1 MWSNP
6 LAGEIFSLTR
16 VTRIFQ
22 KNVFSKTAPAGPG
35 GTPLGIFCFE
45 RRVLLKTRRD
55 APKPARPGRAGLM
68 QPMAAGSRG
77 PGPGACFGLFFT
89 TNTATS
95 TCPRRI
101 GLEPRRDR
109 GLRRRQLRRQ
119 QHLAA
124 GGRQIGHL
132 RSRLGLRRRPR
143 PGVEHGVSEPVGE
156 LLAAAIV
163 RRSRRLRFAFRAVGR
178 ADEPNVEV
186 KVMPP
191 PRLHFAEP
199 TAVAAGIA
207 A

>member
-109 GLRRRQLRRQ
+109 GPRRRQLRRQ
-119 QHLAA
+119 QDLAA
-124 GGRQIGHL
+124 GGRQVGHL
-132 RSRLGLRRRPR
+132 RPRAGLRRRRRPR
-143 PGVEHGVSEPVGE
+143 VKHGVGEPPIKVVATAVPG
-156 LLAAAIV
+156 
-163 RRSRRLRFAFRAVGR
+163 RRRLLRLAIGIVGR
-178 ADEPNVEV
+178 TV
-186 KVMPP
+186 
-191 PRLHFAEP
+191 
-199 TAVAAGIA
+199 
-207 A
+207 